1 MNCSNI
7 ILNEKKIQTFVRNLS
22 SKFLD
27 VRLVWQFWFLMNAVY
42 FLFIKLFS
50 KIVNHGCMITITS
63 SLNIS
68 GYNVSGH
75 KTKLIKITN
84 FKKYLLLFLTFL
96 EFRFCPTITRFPFPS
111 EGNYWEKNG
120 EKETSV
126 SSAFSVIFLTLHHLS
141 PESLCFCSCYEHD
154 LKRTLFGF
162 LLFFTSLSPF
172 CICFSWYC
180 YLRVMRKSC
189 AALWFLGKYKHYP
202 LSHILSSVEE
212 CLCSCFWFFKISL
225 FISSLLE
232 LRQSSSI
239 WLTGTPKSM

>member
-1 MNCSNI
+1 
-7 ILNEKKIQTFVRNLS
+7 
-22 SKFLD
+22 
-27 VRLVWQFWFLMNAVY
+27 MNAVD

-75 KTKLIKITN
+75 KNKFIKITN

-96 EFRFCPTITRFPFPS
+96 EFRFCHTITRFPFPS

-120 EKETSV
+120 EKETLV

-141 PESLCFCSCYEHD
+141 PESLCFCSCYELD

-162 LLFFTSLSPF
+162 LLFFTSLSSF
-172 CICFSWYC
+172 YICFSWCC
-180 YLRVMRKSC
+180 YLRVMRK
-189 AALWFLGKYKHYP
+189 
-202 LSHILSSVEE
+202 
-212 CLCSCFWFFKISL
+212 
-225 FISSLLE
+225 
-232 LRQSSSI
+232 
-239 WLTGTPKSM
+239 